1 MKAHN
6 YIRVLKRICGIMLGT
21 AIYAFGINY
30 FVIPNELMEG
40 GVTGV
45 SLLLHYAA
53 DISPAI
59 TTLVL
64 NIPLFII
71 GLRAFGKRSM
81 AWTLAG
87 IVSLSIFLR
96 VFELMTDE
104 GWFKGFASPD
114 DYLLITLYAG
124 LSIGCGLGIV
134 FRTGATTGG
143 VDIIARLLNRWK
155 GWSMGQIILIMD
167 ILVIGGSLF
176 YLPKEKILYTLV
188 AVFVGS
194 KTIDFITEGTYS
206 ARAFTIISDHA
217 EYLAERINVE
227 MDRGVTLFP
236 AHGSYSKQ
244 PKNVIYCVVARHE
257 ATRLKS
263 LVHEKDPHAFII
275 IGNVQDVY
283 GEGFR
288 VEKP

>member
-1 MKAHN
+1 MKAHKF
-6 YIRVLKRICGIMLGT
+6 IRILKRISGILLGT

-40 GVTGV
+40 GITGI

-53 DISPAI
+53 NISPAL

-71 GLRAFGKRSM
+71 GLRAFGTRSM
-81 AWTLAG
+81 VWTLAG
-87 IVSLSIFLR
+87 IVSLSMFLW
-96 VFELMTDE
+96 VFELMIDV
-104 GWFKGFASPD
+104 GWLIPFASPN
-114 DYLLITLYAG
+114 DYLLVTLYAG
-124 LSIGCGLGIV
+124 LSIGGGLGIV
-134 FRTGATTGG
+134 FRTGGTTGG

-155 GWSMGQIILIMD
+155 GWSMGQTILFMD
-167 ILVIGGSLF
+167 VIVIGGSLL

-194 KTIDFITEGTYS
+194 KVIDFITEGAYT

-217 EYLAERINVE
+217 EYLADRINVE
-227 MDRGVTLFP
+227 MNRGVTLFP
-236 AHGSYSKQ
+236 ALGAYSKL

-263 LVHEKDPHAFII
+263 LVHEKDPRAFII
-275 IGNVQDVY
+275 IGSVQDVY

-288 VEKP
+288 EEKS